1 MTRYLESQSMIHYK
15 RNTKIISTT
24 VGVKTPVLLLNILN
38 NKNEMTDTNFPL
50 YRSRRENS
58 IKKKLMM
65 KVLYMYM
72 VAASIPTKCYLWIL

>member
-38 NKNEMTDTNFPL
+38 NKNEMTKTQISL
-50 YRSRRENS
+50 Y
-58 IKKKLMM
+58 IKVGG
-65 KVLYMYM
+65 KV
-72 VAASIPTKCYLWIL
+72 V